1 MPSLAPFSRDGEFKG
16 PWRFRTS
23 LTEWAGSDVRKTL
36 VCGVVPTPSAYRK
49 YIQAATASK
58 MTAKIQR
65 DVSLIPVFL
74 AIGAYL
80 KPKMEQN

>member
-1 MPSLAPFSRDGEFKG
+1 MKTEPKSSRLSMGG
-16 PWRFRTS
+16 QTGLFRDAIA
-23 LTEWAGSDVRKTL
+23 LGL
-36 VCGVVPTPSAYRK
+36 LSAYRK

-58 MTAKIQR
+58 ITAKIQR